1 MTAFAQV
8 PIQVIQDSRLTL
20 EQLRVL
26 IALLSFGS
34 KDGGSVWPKR
44 ALIAERTGMHPTN
57 ISAATSALVKLGWLE
72 KVGRGGFSKSA
83 CYTLKMPTTVAHS
96 ATSGSM
102 DAQQTVNRCTA
113 NARRT
118 LNEATVAHSAIN
130 TVADSATS
138 TVAHSATR
146 KEQTIEQTK
155 TYKRTSALDCPDDV
169 PESVW
174 ADFLT
179 IRKAK
184 RAPMTATALQSIQG
198 EADKAGISIADAL
211 ATCCERGWQSFKA
224 EWAAPTRPS
233 ARRVP
238 AAENF
243 AAKNYGTGGLI

>member
-1 MTAFAQV
+1 MSAFAQV

-44 ALIAERTGMHPTN
+44 ALIAERTGMHPAN

-83 CYTLKMPTTVAHS
+83 CYTLKLPTTVADQATVADSATVAHS
-96 ATSGSM
+96 AT
-102 DAQQTVNRCTA
+102 
-113 NARRT
+113 
-118 LNEATVAHSAIN
+118 N
-130 TVADSATS
+130 TVAD
-138 TVAHSATR
+138 SATR

-155 TYKRTSALDCPDDV
+155 EQTKTYKRKPALVCPDDV

-184 RAPMTATALQSIQG
+184 RAPMTATALQSIQR

-224 EWAAPTRPS
+224 EWATPTRPS

-243 AAKNYGTGGLI
+243 AAKDYGTGGLI

>member
-1 MTAFAQV
+1 MSAFAQV

-44 ALIAERTGMHPTN
+44 ALIAERTGMHPAN

-83 CYTLKMPTTVAHS
+83 CYTLKPPTTVADQATVADSATVAHS
-96 ATSGSM
+96 AT
-102 DAQQTVNRCTA
+102 
-113 NARRT
+113 
-118 LNEATVAHSAIN
+118 N
-130 TVADSATS
+130 TVAD
-138 TVAHSATR
+138 SATR

-155 TYKRTSALDCPDDV
+155 EQTKTYKRKPALVCPDDV

-184 RAPMTATALQSIQG
+184 RAPMTATALQSIQR

-243 AAKNYGTGGLI
+243 AAKDYGTGGLI

>member
-34 KDGGSVWPKR
+34 KYGGSVWPKR
-44 ALIAERTGMHPTN
+44 ALIAERTGMHPAN

-83 CYTLKMPTTVAHS
+83 CYTLKLPTTVADQATVVDSATVAHS
-96 ATSGSM
+96 AT
-102 DAQQTVNRCTA
+102 
-113 NARRT
+113 
-118 LNEATVAHSAIN
+118 N

-155 TYKRTSALDCPDDV
+155 EQTKTHKRTSALNCPDDV

-184 RAPMTATALQSIQG
+184 RAPMTATALQSIQR

-224 EWAAPTRPS
+224 EWATPTRPS

-243 AAKNYGTGGLI
+243 AAKDYGTGGLI

>member
-1 MTAFAQV
+1 MSAFAQV
-8 PIQVIQDSRLTL
+8 PIQAIQDSRLTL

-44 ALIAERTGMHPTN
+44 ALIAERTGMHPAN

-83 CYTLKMPTTVAHS
+83 CYTLKLPTTVADQATVADSATVAHS
-96 ATSGSM
+96 AT
-102 DAQQTVNRCTA
+102 
-113 NARRT
+113 
-118 LNEATVAHSAIN
+118 N
-130 TVADSATS
+130 TVAD
-138 TVAHSATR
+138 SATR

-155 TYKRTSALDCPDDV
+155 EQTKTYKRKPALVCPDDV

-184 RAPMTATALQSIQG
+184 RAPMTATALQSIQR

-224 EWAAPTRPS
+224 EWATPTRPS

-243 AAKNYGTGGLI
+243 AAKDYGTGGVI

>member
-1 MTAFAQV
+1 MSAFAQV
-8 PIQVIQDSRLTL
+8 PIQAIQDSRLTL

-26 IALLSFGS
+26 IALLSFGN

-44 ALIAERTGMHPTN
+44 ALIAERTGMHPAN

-72 KVGRGGFSKSA
+72 KVGKGGFSKSA
-83 CYTLKMPTTVAHS
+83 CYTLKLPTTVADQ
-96 ATSGSM
+96 ATVVDS
-102 DAQQTVNRCTA
+102 
-113 NARRT
+113 
-118 LNEATVAHSAIN
+118 ATVAR
-130 TVADSATS
+130 SATN

-155 TYKRTSALDCPDDV
+155 EQTKTYKRTSALVCPDDV

-179 IRKAK
+179 LRKAK
-184 RAPMTATALQSIQG
+184 RAPMTATALQSIQR

-224 EWAAPTRPS
+224 EWATPTRPS

-243 AAKNYGTGGLI
+243 AAKGYGTGGLI

>member
-1 MTAFAQV
+1 MSAFAQV

-26 IALLSFGS
+26 IALLSFGN

-44 ALIAERTGMHPTN
+44 ALIAERTGMHPAN

-72 KVGRGGFSKSA
+72 KVGKGGFSKSA
-83 CYTLKMPTTVAHS
+83 CYTLKLPTTVADQATVAHS
-96 ATSGSM
+96 AT
-102 DAQQTVNRCTA
+102 V
-113 NARRT
+113 ARS
-118 LNEATVAHSAIN
+118 ATN

-155 TYKRTSALDCPDDV
+155 EQTKTHKRTSALVCPDDV

-179 IRKAK
+179 LRKAK
-184 RAPMTATALQSIQG
+184 RAPMTATALQSIQR

-224 EWAAPTRPS
+224 DWIAPARPS
-233 ARRVP
+233 ARRAP
-238 AAENF
+238 ATENF
-243 AAKNYGTGGLI
+243 AAKDYGTGGLI

>member
-1 MTAFAQV
+1 MSAFAQV
-8 PIQVIQDSRLTL
+8 PIQAIQDSRLTL

-44 ALIAERTGMHPTN
+44 ALIAERTGMHPAN

-72 KVGRGGFSKSA
+72 KVGKGGFSKSA
-83 CYTLKMPTTVAHS
+83 CYTLKLPTTVADQ
-96 ATSGSM
+96 ATVVDS
-102 DAQQTVNRCTA
+102 
-113 NARRT
+113 
-118 LNEATVAHSAIN
+118 ATVARSATN
-130 TVADSATS
+130 TVADSATSTVAHSATS

-155 TYKRTSALDCPDDV
+155 EQTKTYKRTSALVCPDDV

-179 IRKAK
+179 LRKAK
-184 RAPMTATALQSIQG
+184 RAPMTATALQSIQR

-224 EWAAPTRPS
+224 EWATPTRPS

-243 AAKNYGTGGLI
+243 AAKGYGTGGLI

>member
-1 MTAFAQV
+1 MSAFAQV

-44 ALIAERTGMHPTN
+44 ALIAERTGMHPAN

-83 CYTLKMPTTVAHS
+83 CYTLKLPTTVADQATVADSATVAHS
-96 ATSGSM
+96 AT
-102 DAQQTVNRCTA
+102 
-113 NARRT
+113 
-118 LNEATVAHSAIN
+118 N
-130 TVADSATS
+130 TVAD
-138 TVAHSATR
+138 SATR

-155 TYKRTSALDCPDDV
+155 EQTKTYKRTSALVCPDDV

-179 IRKAK
+179 LRKAK
-184 RAPMTATALQSIQG
+184 RAPMTATALQSIQR
-198 EADKAGISIADAL
+198 EADKAGISIADEL

-243 AAKNYGTGGLI
+243 AAKDYGTGGLI